1 MAADPLR
8 TRLCDEYGCE
18 YPIVGFAHTKD
29 VVAAVTNAGGIG
41 VYGANSLTAEQ
52 MRSDLRWIRERVG
65 DRPFGVDLLLSAS
78 YVEGSPEELESQI
91 PQEHADFVEQ
101 VMAEHGIPEPKTPGP
116 WGVAR
121 VDLLRKARAKF
132 EIIKEERIP
141 IFASGMGSPAFILDE
156 LHAAGVKVWGLVG
169 LARQAKRELEQGLD
183 LIVAQGQDSGGHTG
197 RMGTFSLVRE
207 VTELARSHD
216 TPILA
221 AGGVVTGE
229 HLVAALA
236 LGADGAW
243 CGTIWQTTHESE
255 TSMAKKQK
263 LIAAGNQD
271 AWVSTAIDGKRR
283 RVVRNRMLEVF
294 DAPDAPAPARPAS
307 RRRAGRGACRRP
319 APARPRRR
327 RCRGPAR
334 APRSCR
340 PAPAR
345 APRPRWRSAARP
357 RRRAGR
363 RSRFASFVPSSC
375 PFANGGSAS
384 DGIEDRGRT

>member
-18 YPIVGFAHTKD
+18 YPIVGFAHTRD

-52 MRSDLRWIRERVG
+52 MRADLRWIRERVG

-78 YVEGSPEELESQI
+78 YVEGAPEDLESQI
-91 PQEHADFVEQ
+91 PQGHADFVER
-101 VMAEHGIPEPKTPGP
+101 VMEEHGIPEPKTPGP

-156 LHAAGVKVWGLVG
+156 LHAAGVKVWGLIG
-169 LARQAKRELEQGLD
+169 LARQAQRELEQGLD

-207 VTELARSHD
+207 VAELARGRD

-236 LGADGAW
+236 LGADGVW
-243 CGTIWQTTHESE
+243 CGTLWQTTHESE

-271 AWVSTAIDGKRR
+271 AWVSTAIDGKRM
-283 RVVRNRMLEVF
+283 RVVRNRMIDVF
-294 DAPDAPAPARPAS
+294 DAPDAPPPLAMPLQGMLLGKLEQAVEDHQVEDWLRIPAGQGVGFVTAMQPARQTLLGLVDEA
-307 RRRAGRGACRRP
+307 RGTLERMGFEP
-319 APARPRRR
+319 PD
-327 RCRGPAR
+327 
-334 APRSCR
+334 
-340 PAPAR
+340 
-345 APRPRWRSAARP
+345 
-357 RRRAGR
+357 
-363 RSRFASFVPSSC
+363 
-375 PFANGGSAS
+375 
-384 DGIEDRGRT
+384 DG